1 MEAGCPHPARWLQG
15 APPGAPF
22 SFPSPFLI
30 TSGLAFTRGVNLLFA
45 VTMAARLSSLLAP
58 ERIILSLQS
67 TKRTAAL
74 QETAKLLEA
83 DPNVANFQGFYN
95 ELLARERLDTTCLG
109 NEVALPHART
119 EHVKKIVLAVGR
131 SEAGVLFE
139 NSNQNVKLMFVLGT
153 PKNNPTDYL
162 ILVGALCRLIKDE
175 SSRAALLA
183 ASTPEAFIATVVELE
198 NKVLG
203 PVK

>member
-1 MEAGCPHPARWLQG
+1 
-15 APPGAPF
+15 
-22 SFPSPFLI
+22 
-30 TSGLAFTRGVNLLFA
+30 
-45 VTMAARLSSLLAP
+45 MATRLSSLLAP
-58 ERIILSLQS
+58 ERIQLSVQG

-74 QETAKLLEA
+74 QEVAKLLES

-131 SEAGVLFE
+131 STGGVLFE
-139 NSNQNVKLMFVLGT
+139 NSNQTVKLMFVLGT

-175 SSRAALLA
+175 SSRAALMA
-183 ASTPEAFIATVVELE
+183 APTPADFVQTVIELE
-198 NKVLG
+198 NKILG
-203 PVK
+203 PGK

>member
-1 MEAGCPHPARWLQG
+1 
-15 APPGAPF
+15 
-22 SFPSPFLI
+22 
-30 TSGLAFTRGVNLLFA
+30 
-45 VTMAARLSSLLAP
+45 MAARLSKLLDPA
-58 ERIILSLQS
+58 RITLSVQS

-74 QETAKLLEA
+74 NEVAKLL
-83 DPNVANFQGFYN
+83 DGHPDVANYAGFYN
-95 ELLARERLDTTCLG
+95 ELLARDRLDTTCLG

-131 SEAGVLFE
+131 SDAGVLFE

-162 ILVGALCRLIKDE
+162 ILVGSLCRLIKDAPN
-175 SSRAALLA
+175 RDALLA
-183 ASTPEAFIATVVELE
+183 AATPEAFIATVVELE
-198 NKVLG
+198 DRILG

>member
-1 MEAGCPHPARWLQG
+1 
-15 APPGAPF
+15 
-22 SFPSPFLI
+22 
-30 TSGLAFTRGVNLLFA
+30 
-45 VTMAARLSSLLAP
+45 MAARLSSLLVP
-58 ERIILSLQS
+58 ERIILSVQA

-74 QETAKLLEA
+74 QEVAKLLES

-131 SEAGVLFE
+131 STPGIHFE
-139 NSNQNVKLMFVLGT
+139 NSNQTVRLMFVLGT

-175 SSRAALLA
+175 SHRAALLA
-183 ASTPEAFIATVVELE
+183 AATPEAFIATVLELE
-198 NKVLG
+198 SKLLG
-203 PVK
+203 PAK

>member
-1 MEAGCPHPARWLQG
+1 
-15 APPGAPF
+15 
-22 SFPSPFLI
+22 
-30 TSGLAFTRGVNLLFA
+30 
-45 VTMAARLSSLLAP
+45 MATRLSSLLAP
-58 ERIILSLQS
+58 EHINLSVQG

-74 QETAKLLEA
+74 QEVAKLLEA
-83 DPNVANFQGFYN
+83 DPNVANFTGFYN

-131 SEAGVLFE
+131 STNGVLFE
-139 NSNQNVKLMFVLGT
+139 NGNQNVKLMFVLGT

-175 SSRAALLA
+175 SSRTALMAAE
-183 ASTPEAFIATVVELE
+183 TPEAFIAVVVELE
-198 NKVLG
+198 QKLLG
-203 PVK
+203 PIK

>member
-1 MEAGCPHPARWLQG
+1 
-15 APPGAPF
+15 
-22 SFPSPFLI
+22 
-30 TSGLAFTRGVNLLFA
+30 
-45 VTMAARLSSLLAP
+45 MATRLSSLLVP
-58 ERIILSLQS
+58 EHINLAVQG

-74 QETAKLLEA
+74 QEVAKLLETDA
-83 DPNVANFQGFYN
+83 NVVNFSGFYN

-131 SEAGVLFE
+131 STNGVLFE
-139 NSNQNVKLMFVLGT
+139 NGNQTVKLMFVLGT

-175 SSRAALLA
+175 SSRASLMA
-183 ASTPEAFIATVVELE
+183 AATPDEFIKTVLDLE
-198 NKVLG
+198 NKLLG